1 MATLGLNPLLPQLS
15 PTPPSATATNGHR
28 ALIQQCT
35 TLNQLKQIHAQ
46 MLRTNMLHDPY
57 ASSELFTAA
66 AFSSFST
73 LDYARKVFDQIPQP
87 NLYAWNTLIRALAS
101 SSDPIQSVLVFIR
114 MLHESPS
121 HPNKF
126 TFPVLIKAVAEQRCF
141 LIGKAVHGMAIKTSF
156 GSDVFVLNSLIHFY
170 ASCGHLGLAYL
181 VFEMIE
187 GKDIVSWNSMVTGFV
202 HGGCPEKALEMFERM
217 ESEGV
222 SPDAVTMVSVMSACA
237 KKMDL
242 KFGRRVCDYI
252 ERNGMKMNLQLCNA
266 MIDMF
271 VKCGEVEI
279 ARGLFDNMEKRD
291 VVSWTTMID
300 GYAKMSEYGIARD
313 IFDSMPRKEIPA
325 WNVLIS
331 AYEQNGKPK
340 EALAIFRELQ
350 LSKSA
355 KPDQVT
361 LLSMLSAC
369 AQLGAMDIGEWIH
382 GYIKKQGIQLNRNLA
397 TSLIDMYSKSGDVE
411 KALEVF
417 HSINHKDVFVW
428 SAMIAGLAMHGRGEA
443 AMKLFVKM
451 QEVKTKPNFVTF
463 TNLLC
468 ACSHSGL
475 VDEGKRLFDQMERM
489 YGVVPEVKHYA
500 CMVDMLG
507 RAGHLEEAMQFIENM
522 PLAPS
527 ASVWGA
533 LLSACCIHGN
543 LELAEKACSHL
554 LDIEPGNH
562 GAYILLSNLY
572 AKSENWEG
580 VSRLRQQMRDSGLKK
595 EQGCSSIEINGTVN
609 EFIVGDIAHALS
621 RNIYAKLDEIMAR
634 LRSHGYVANT
644 SHVLQFVE
652 EEDMKV
658 TALKLHSEK
667 LAIAFGLIN
676 MNRPQPIRI
685 VKNLR
690 VCGDCHTVAK
700 LVSKVYN
707 RDIVLR
713 DRYRFHH
720 FSEGHC
726 SCGDYCTFIL
736 PMEALMHK
744 LPFSTHN
751 LRSHS
756 PPGLLRLRR
765 PCALSFDPRSCS
777 LTKTRINGLTLFRG
791 KDARVVVKSNLTHE
805 ADVGIEFDTDMPG
818 IQQLGSSVRVKF
830 QLHKDCMYG
839 EQFLLVGNHPAIG
852 SWDPMNAIALS
863 WSEGNMWS
871 VEMDLPVD
879 TTMQYKFILRGSDGE
894 QIWQPGSDRILKP
907 WESMNTIVV
916 TEDWENVEE
925 QKITECKQ
933 VSKNQLEQN
942 ITGIQHVMEQSE
954 GMGIKGKVPGDQ
966 DMQQFEELTM
976 EQNFALI
983 CASTTTFNKGL
994 VDSHDNR
1001 QLEPEEHIETHKTK
1015 EKQEEDEKSL
1025 TIYQMGSARL
1035 YNLFPTK
1042 VESTEEAATSLELES
1057 SSTITDATIQND
1069 ERTTD
1074 FTSDNLSA

>member
-1 MATLGLNPLLPQLS
+1 MGHKMATLGLNPLLPQLS

-252 ERNGMKMNLQLCNA
+252 ERNGMKMNLKLCNA

-475 VDEGKRLFDQMERM
+475 VDEGKRLFDQMERV

-507 RAGHLEEAMQFIENM
+507 RAGHLEEAMKFIENM

-580 VSRLRQQMRDSGLKK
+580 VSRLRQQMRESGLKK

-609 EFIVGDIAHALS
+609 EFIVGDIAHPLS
-621 RNIYAKLDEIMAR
+621 RNIYTKLDEIMAR

-652 EEDMKV
+652 EEDVKEK
-658 TALKLHSEK
+658 ALKLHSEK
-667 LAIAFGLIN
+667 LAIAFGLISTN
-676 MNRPQPIRI
+676 PPQPIRI

-700 LVSKVYN
+700 LISKVYN

-720 FSEGHC
+720 FSGGHC
-726 SCGDYCTFIL
+726 SCGDYC
-736 PMEALMHK
+736 
-744 LPFSTHN
+744 
-751 LRSHS
+751 
-756 PPGLLRLRR
+756 
-765 PCALSFDPRSCS
+765 

-805 ADVGIEFDTDMPG
+805 ADVGIEFDTNMPG

-839 EQFLLVGNHPAIG
+839 EQILLVGNHPAIG

-871 VEMDLPVD
+871 VEMSSDISNWLTTRNLGQDLPVD
-879 TTMQYKFILRGSDGE
+879 TTMQYKFILRGSGGE

-983 CASTTTFNKGL
+983 CASTATFNKGL

-1001 QLEPEEHIETHKTK
+1001 QLEPEEHIETHETK

-1042 VESTEEAATSLELES
+1042 VESTEEAAASQELES
-1057 SSTITDATIQND
+1057 SSTIIDATIQND